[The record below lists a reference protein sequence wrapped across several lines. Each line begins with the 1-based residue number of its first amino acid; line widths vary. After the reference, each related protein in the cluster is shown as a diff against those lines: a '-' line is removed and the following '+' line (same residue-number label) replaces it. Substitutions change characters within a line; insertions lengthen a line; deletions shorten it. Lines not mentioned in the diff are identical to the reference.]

1 MTTLL
6 LRWLLSAAALY
17 LTVVAANIL
26 NAHDPALHLQFY
38 VAPGVAGI
46 EGLLVAVL
54 ALGVANAVL
63 RPILRGLT
71 LPLTCLTFGLF
82 AFVINALLFWLA
94 GQAVPMMFHVTGW
107 QGALFGSLVMGLVG
121 GILNN
126 VLISR
131 RERERRR

>member
-1 MTTLL
+1 MTLL

-17 LTVVAANIL
+17 LTVVAANML
-26 NAHDPALHLQFY
+26 NVRYPALHLRFF
-38 VAPGVAGI
+38 VAPGLAGV
-46 EGLLVAVL
+46 EGLLVFVL

-63 RPILRGLT
+63 RPLLKALT

-82 AFVINALLFWLA
+82 AFVINAGLFWLA
-94 GQAVPMMFHVTGW
+94 GQAAPTLFHVAGW
-107 QGALFGSLVMGLVG
+107 QGALFGSVVMGLVG

-126 VLISR
+126 VLTSR

>member
-1 MTTLL
+1 MTLL
-6 LRWLLSAAALY
+6 LRWVLSAVALY

-26 NAHDPALHLQFY
+26 DAHYPNLHLRFF
-38 VAPGVAGI
+38 VAPGLAGV
-46 EGLLVAVL
+46 EGLLVTVL
-54 ALGVANAVL
+54 ALGIANAVL
-63 RPILRGLT
+63 RPLLKALT

-94 GQAVPMMFHVTGW
+94 GQVVPTMFHVQGW

-126 VLISR
+126 VLVSK
-131 RERERRR
+131 RERRR

>member
-1 MTTLL
+1 MTLL

-17 LTVVAANIL
+17 LTVVAANVL
-26 NAHDPALHLQFY
+26 DTHYPNLHLRFF
-38 VAPGVAGI
+38 VAPGLAGI
-46 EGLLVAVL
+46 EGLLVTVL

-63 RPILRGLT
+63 RPILKALT

-94 GQAVPMMFHVTGW
+94 GQAVPTMFHVQGW

-126 VLISR
+126 VLVSK
-131 RERERRR
+131 RERRC